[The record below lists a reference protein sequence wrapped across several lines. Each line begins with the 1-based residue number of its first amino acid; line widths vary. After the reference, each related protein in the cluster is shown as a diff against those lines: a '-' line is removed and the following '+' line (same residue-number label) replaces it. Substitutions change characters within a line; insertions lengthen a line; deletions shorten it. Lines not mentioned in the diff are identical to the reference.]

1 MMTEDTLGPQRMY
14 VLTPWVRRLLV
25 ANLIVFLFQVTLLT
39 LQGSIETFGFI
50 PLKAAQHP
58 WTFLTYMFLH
68 GGALHLAFNLL
79 VLFMFGGP
87 VEDRFGSRS
96 FIWFYLLCGVSGALL
111 SLLLVQ
117 GFAIRAPIVGASG
130 AIYGV
135 LVAFAWHW
143 PDAPIYMFPLPV
155 PIPAKWLVTFAFV
168 VSLLLAVPPFSGVV
182 GGVAHL
188 AHLGGMIAGFLY
200 LKGQDLRLGRA
211 ERHLRHVSEPS
222 VLVTPVPRTRS
233 VRGRSGSAPQ
243 ANPHRAPTLDARA
256 HAEIDRVLDKISA
269 TGIESLTP
277 AERKFLVEMSR
288 HLPPKP

>member
-1 MMTEDTLGPQRMY
+1 MMTEDSLSPQRMY

-25 ANLIVFLFQVTLLT
+25 ANLIVFLFQVTLFT
-39 LQGSIETFGFI
+39 LQGSIKTFGFI
-50 PLKAAQHP
+50 PLDAARHP

-68 GGALHLAFNLL
+68 GSTLHLAFNLL
-79 VLFMFGGP
+79 ALFMFGGP

-96 FIWFYLLCGVSGALL
+96 FIGFYLLCGMGGALL

-155 PIPAKWLVTFAFV
+155 PIPAKWLVTFAFA
-168 VSLLLAVPPFSGVV
+168 VSLLLALPPFSGG

-188 AHLGGMIAGFLY
+188 AHLGGMVAGFLY
-200 LKGQDLRLGRA
+200 LKAQDMRLGRA
-211 ERHLRHVSEPS
+211 ERHLRRVSEPS
-222 VLVTPVPRTRS
+222 VLVTPVPRGRT
-233 VRGRSGSAPQ
+233 VRGRGGSAPQ
-243 ANPHRAPTLDARA
+243 TKPHADSPPDARA

-269 TGIESLTP
+269 AGIESLTP

-288 HLPPKP
+288 HLRTKP

>member
-39 LQGSIETFGFI
+39 LQGSIQTFGFI
-50 PLKAAQHP
+50 PLLAAERP
-58 WTFLTYMFLH
+58 WTFVTYMFLH

-79 VLFMFGGP
+79 ALFMFGGP
-87 VEDRFGSRS
+87 VEDRFGTRS
-96 FIWFYLLCGVSGALL
+96 FIGFYLLCGMSGALL

-117 GFAIRAPIVGASG
+117 GFAIGTPIVGASG

-143 PDAPIYMFPLPV
+143 PDAPIYIFPLPV
-155 PIPAKWLVTFAFV
+155 PIPAKWLVTFVFA
-168 VSLLLAVPPFSGVV
+168 VSLLLAVPGG

-200 LKGQDLRLGRA
+200 LKAQDMRLGRA
-211 ERHLRHVSEPS
+211 ERHLRRVSEPS
-222 VLVTPVPRTRS
+222 VLVTPVPRGRT
-233 VRGRSGSAPQ
+233 VRGRGGSAPQ
-243 ANPHRAPTLDARA
+243 AKSQQPPDARA

-288 HLPPKP
+288 HMPPKP